1 MLLIEDGFLRS
12 VRRDD
17 EALSFI
23 FDDLGI
29 YYDAFQPSRLEELI
43 REPLSDVDAAEAG
56 SIMAEWRELRL
67 SKYNGLPDYAG
78 ALPERYILVID
89 QVAGDLSISYGLGDR
104 MSFREMLK
112 AAIEENP
119 DATILVKT
127 HPDSGSGSLGHFDAD
142 HLRAMPR
149 VIVVDEPC
157 HPVRLIRYA
166 EAVYTVTS
174 QVGFEALIWGKKVR
188 CFGMPFYAGWGLTG
202 DNLEPPIRR
211 GRVSLEQLITGAL
224 VRYPRYVDP
233 QRQTEGDLR
242 SVMRHIALQRQ
253 ISENTPANVKA
264 VGFSRWKQPFLK
276 QFLAGAQVQVC
287 DLAAQVPPDSV
298 VALWGRETPE
308 GLPKD
313 ATILRVE
320 DGFLRSAGL
329 GARLVRPLS
338 WVVDDMGIY
347 YDSTRPSRLEE
358 ILQHRLFTDTDLDRA
373 RKLRGM
379 ITSTGISK
387 YNLRAPDW
395 RRPPGSR
402 EVILV
407 PGQVENDASLLYG
420 SPRIRTNVDLL
431 AALHK
436 AKPDAYILYK
446 PHPDVVAGLRRA
458 GPNEQRA
465 RDFCDEVVTHA
476 DPAQLFNQIDAIH
489 TMTSL
494 MGFEALL
501 RGVPVTCHGQ
511 PFYAGWGLT
520 MDLAPVLR
528 RTRRLS
534 IEELTSGT
542 LVHYPRYVSRVSGCF
557 TTPERIVE
565 ELAAWRESS
574 PSRASPW
581 RRALRIILGA

>member
-320 DGFLRSAGL
+320 DGFLRSAGTRCEACSSSVVGCRRYGHL
-329 GARLVRPLS
+329 LQLHAALPARGNPATQALHRYRSRSRTKAPRHDHQHRDFEVQSSSAGLAPPSRKPRS
-338 WVVDDMGIY
+338 N
-347 YDSTRPSRLEE
+347 TRPW
-358 ILQHRLFTDTDLDRA
+358 
-373 RKLRGM
+373 
-379 ITSTGISK
+379 TSGE
-387 YNLRAPDW
+387 RCF
-395 RRPPGSR
+395 
-402 EVILV
+402 
-407 PGQVENDASLLYG
+407 ASIWI
-420 SPRIRTNVDLL
+420 P
-431 AALHK
+431 
-436 AKPDAYILYK
+436 
-446 PHPDVVAGLRRA
+446 
-458 GPNEQRA
+458 
-465 RDFCDEVVTHA
+465 A
-476 DPAQLFNQIDAIH
+476 DPH
-489 TMTSL
+489 
-494 MGFEALL
+494 
-501 RGVPVTCHGQ
+501 
-511 PFYAGWGLT
+511 
-520 MDLAPVLR
+520 
-528 RTRRLS
+528 
-534 IEELTSGT
+534 
-542 LVHYPRYVSRVSGCF
+542 
-557 TTPERIVE
+557 ER
-565 ELAAWRESS
+565 
-574 PSRASPW
+574 
-581 RRALRIILGA
+581 